1 MLPSYNL
8 VMSCMLILER
18 IHTQI
23 ASWCSNHM
31 EYPQH
36 FHQSETIADTFLFYI
51 KDLESSRLDFLPG
64 RCSISM
70 LPHN

>member
-1 MLPSYNL
+1 MLPYYNL
-8 VMSCMLILER
+8 MISCMLILER
-18 IHTQI
+18 THTQI

-31 EYPQH
+31 EYPQY
-36 FHQSETIADTFLFYI
+36 FHQSETIADTFLYYI
-51 KDLESSRLDFLPG
+51 KDLENTRLGFSPD